1 MKQIKQKL
9 HIKTKK
15 DKQKLLFFI
24 FLFIVILT
32 ALILLKRY
40 EFRPTGEEDVF
51 IPEEDTLFYNGTKYT
66 RNKDIASILVVG
78 IDKFE
83 NESQGFA
90 RNNER
95 ADFLMLLAI
104 DKSNN
109 TYKALHINRDSMV
122 NVKELDIKGDF
133 VGYKQMQITLS
144 HTYGSGGAVSAKNTL
159 NAAENLLYNTK
170 IDHYIVYNMD
180 AVVLLADKLGGI
192 PMDDTILSGEEAI
205 SYVRY
210 RDTSNPEGNLQ
221 RMERQ
226 RAFISAL
233 KDKIQEKLAQ
243 EDNNASALLL
253 DEELDF
259 SKYMQSDLS
268 IYELDNYFNILVSA
282 PDVDIL
288 TIDGKNEIGKEYI
301 EYYCDEKSVRE
312 NVIKM
317 FYE

>member
-1 MKQIKQKL
+1 MKQTKQKL

-24 FLFIVILT
+24 ILFVVILT

-66 RNKDIASILVVG
+66 RNKDIDSILVVG

-95 ADFLMLLAI
+95 ADFLMLIAI

-109 TYKALHINRDSMV
+109 TYKALHINRDSMA

-144 HTYGSGGAVSAKNTL
+144 HTYGSGGTISAKNTL
-159 NAAENLLYNTK
+159 NAVENLLYNTK
-170 IDHYIVYNMD
+170 IDHYMVYNMD
-180 AVVLLADKLGGI
+180 AVVLLTDKLNGV
-192 PMDDTILSGEEAI
+192 PLDDNILSGEEAI

-210 RDTSNPEGNLQ
+210 RDTTNPEGNLQ

-233 KDKIQEKLAQ
+233 KDRIQKELEQ

-312 NVIKM
+312 NVIDM
-317 FYE
+317 FR